1 MRSSNLRHCQA
12 CSENKELS
20 EYQRRV
26 SWLRNSPAPTRGRE
40 AGEQPPEPERGK
52 LSPRDGIPYRTASRL
67 PVANQVFLGS
77 WMVDIRQEGHSQRS
91 ALQRRHMAHLGRS
104 SHEHPRNRAARTGEV
119 IRCTVPRE
127 SALTKHRVA

>member
-1 MRSSNLRHCQA
+1 MDQPLPPQEAERQVGDI
-12 CSENKELS
+12 
-20 EYQRRV
+20 Q
-26 SWLRNSPAPTRGRE
+26 SWKAW
-40 AGEQPPEPERGK
+40 GK
-52 LSPRDGIPYRTASRL
+52 FSPRDGNLHQTASRL